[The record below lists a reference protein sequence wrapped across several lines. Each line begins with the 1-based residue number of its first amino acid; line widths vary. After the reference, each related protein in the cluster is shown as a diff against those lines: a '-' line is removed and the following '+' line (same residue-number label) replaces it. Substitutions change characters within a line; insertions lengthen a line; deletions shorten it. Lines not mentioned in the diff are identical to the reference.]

1 MQTPIKYVKRIG
13 PRIAE
18 GLHERGIETIEDLL
32 YHLPFRYE
40 DRLHP
45 KPLSSYIPGEMA
57 SLVGEVRGTVLLRTR
72 SGPIFEMTV
81 GVAPP
86 EIRDTRHE
94 IRNNPA
100 TQSGQIN
107 AAAQSGQINPVI
119 PSDQINPVILSE
131 AARSRAAKPKDPDGA
146 RPSHTASTFSTTN
159 SPDSL
164 AGLLQPPIASRIS
177 HLASPLETVK
187 CIWFHGAYLKDRFRP
202 GQRIA
207 LYGKLEASRS
217 GISVSSRSGSA
228 LNPGSPASLPRWGEN
243 ASPGSTKFKMV
254 QPTFEILPDANAKG
268 EDAEFTML
276 EMGRIVPVYPSLGG
290 TTPWGSKLTSRWL
303 RRVMWTI
310 FRELRESGAT
320 AQETLPQALREHL
333 NLPSRMEA
341 LEAIHFPAAGTSMT
355 ELMSARTPAHRRL
368 IFEELFY
375 LELGLEL
382 KRRRLR
388 EREGT
393 AFVTNEQVRQALK
406 QVLPFKPTNAQKRVL
421 AEIVNDMRAPRPMR
435 RLLQGDVGSGK
446 TIVALEAALVAIEN
460 GYQVAMMAPT
470 EILATQHFLSARKL
484 LRDAI
489 SPSKQRPYRI
499 TLLTGSLDDRAK
511 RDARARIFSGQ
522 TDLAIGTHALVEEKV
537 DFDNLGLVIVDEQ
550 HRFGVQQRF
559 KLMRKQRADARG
571 ETRDTRHEN
580 STAVPRSAPASRY
593 PEASASGLLGREE
606 KGALAP
612 GVCSSSDASRVSNLV
627 TEPDVL
633 VMTATPIPRTLA
645 LTLYGDLEASILDE
659 LPPGRTP
666 IVTRRMPDERAG
678 EVWDFLR
685 KQVAQGRQ
693 AYIVYPI
700 IEGDRDDQPELD
712 FANDEARE
720 TPVTDPVPVARSR
733 ATKKSSSRPKAEQ
746 RSAPAERPLYL
757 ENAGAGENVS
767 AKPKRSATRAKLRS
781 ASEMFDELSA
791 GALHGLKLGLLH
803 GRMSA
808 DDKDVTMA
816 RFQRGEIDVLVSTT
830 VIEVGVDVPN
840 ATVMVVEHAD
850 RFGLAQL
857 HQLRG
862 RVGRGSAKSFCVL
875 LTGSKISPEA
885 ELRLDAMVHTQD
897 GFALAEIDLA
907 QRGPG
912 EFFGTRQAG
921 LPDFRVANLA
931 RDRDLL
937 ELAKSEAARF
947 VRSSDPAGSDLGISK
962 AEREAVWSRLKD
974 QWQRRYG
981 LVEA

>member
-1 MQTPIKYVKRIG
+1 MQTPVKFVKRIG
-13 PRIAE
+13 ERIAA
-18 GLHERGIETIEDLL
+18 GLHERGIETVEDLL

-45 KPLSSYIPGEMA
+45 KPLSAYQPNEMA
-57 SLVGEVRGTVLLRTR
+57 SVIGEVRGTVLLRTR

-81 GVAPP
+81 GVAPL
-86 EIRDTRHE
+86 
-94 IRNNPA
+94 
-100 TQSGQIN
+100 N
-107 AAAQSGQINPVI
+107 AMTEP
-119 PSDQINPVILSE
+119 PMD
-131 AARSRAAKPKDPDGA
+131 
-146 RPSHTASTFSTTN
+146 
-159 SPDSL
+159 
-164 AGLLQPPIASRIS
+164 GLLRPPPIF
-177 HLASPLETVK
+177 ETVK
-187 CIWFHGAYLKDRFRP
+187 CLWFHGSYLKDRFRA

-207 LYGKLEASRS
+207 LYGKLEGSRS
-217 GISVSSRSGSA
+217 GNA
-228 LNPGSPASLPRWGEN
+228 LNSP
-243 ASPGSTKFKMV
+243 PGSTKFKMV
-254 QPTFEILPDANAKG
+254 QPTFEILPDASATG
-268 EDAEFTML
+268 EDAEFTTL
-276 EMGRIVPVYPSLGG
+276 EMGRIVPVYPSVGG
-290 TTPWGSKLTSRWL
+290 TTPWGAKLTSRWL

-310 FRELRESGAT
+310 FKELQESGKRPE
-320 AQETLPQALREHL
+320 ETLPAALCERL
-333 NLPSRMEA
+333 GLPSRMEA
-341 LEAIHFPAAGTSMT
+341 LEAIHFPAAGTPMT

-368 IFEELFY
+368 IFEELWY

-393 AFVTNEQVRQALK
+393 AFVTNDKVRQALK
-406 QVLPFKPTNAQKRVL
+406 QVLPFKPTAAQKRVL
-421 AEIVNDMRAPRPMR
+421 GEIVEDMRAPRPMR

-470 EILATQHFLSARKL
+470 EILATQHYLSARKL
-484 LRDAI
+484 LRDAT
-489 SPSKQRPYRI
+489 SPSKQRPYRV
-499 TLLTGSLDDRAK
+499 TLLTGSLDDRMK
-511 RDARARIFSGQ
+511 RDARGRIFRGE

-537 DFDNLGLVIVDEQ
+537 DFENLGLVIVDEQ

-559 KLMRKQRADARG
+559 KLMRKPG
-571 ETRDTRHEN
+571 
-580 STAVPRSAPASRY
+580 
-593 PEASASGLLGREE
+593 ASG
-606 KGALAP
+606 AAM
-612 GVCSSSDASRVSNLV
+612 
-627 TEPDVL
+627 EPDVL

-645 LTLYGDLEASILDE
+645 LTIYGDLEASVLDE

-666 IVTRRMPDERAG
+666 IVTRRMPEERAG
-678 EVWDFLR
+678 EVWEFVR
-685 KQVAQGRQ
+685 KQVEARRQ

-700 IEGDRDDQPELD
+700 IEGERDDQPELD
-712 FANDEARE
+712 FANDESNEVDARASEPPKRASKKATGARLPLE
-720 TPVTDPVPVARSR
+720 T
-733 ATKKSSSRPKAEQ
+733 RPK
-746 RSAPAERPLYL
+746 R
-757 ENAGAGENVS
+757 NV
-767 AKPKRSATRAKLRS
+767 TRAKLRS

-791 GALHGLKLGLLH
+791 GALNGLKVGLLH

-830 VIEVGVDVPN
+830 VIEVGVDVTN
-840 ATVMVVEHAD
+840 ASVMVIEHAE
-850 RFGLAQL
+850 RFGLAQM

-862 RVGRGSAKSFCVL
+862 RVGRVAAKSYCVL
-875 LTGSKISPEA
+875 LTGSRISPEA
-885 ELRLDAMVHTQD
+885 ELRLDAMVQTQD

-921 LPDFRVANLA
+921 LPEFRVANLA

-947 VRSSDPAGSDLGISK
+947 VESPDPEMSK
-962 AEREAVWSRLKD
+962 SERDAVWTRLKR

>member
-1 MQTPIKYVKRIG
+1 MERADRGLYVLLSHSHGTKDVGESPASIKAVTLEMQTPVKFVKRIG
-13 PRIAE
+13 ARIAE
-18 GLHERGIETIEDLL
+18 GLHERGIETVEDLL

-45 KPLSSYIPGEMA
+45 KPLSAYMPGEMA
-57 SLVGEVRGTVLLRTR
+57 SVIGEVRGAVLLRTR

-81 GVAPP
+81 GVAPLN
-86 EIRDTRHE
+86 TRME
-94 IRNNPA
+94 PA
-100 TQSGQIN
+100 M
-107 AAAQSGQINPVI
+107 
-119 PSDQINPVILSE
+119 D
-131 AARSRAAKPKDPDGA
+131 
-146 RPSHTASTFSTTN
+146 
-159 SPDSL
+159 
-164 AGLLQPPIASRIS
+164 GLLRPPPIF
-177 HLASPLETVK
+177 ETVK
-187 CIWFHGAYLKDRFRP
+187 CLWFHGSYLKDRFRG

-207 LYGKLEASRS
+207 LYGKLEGSRS
-217 GISVSSRSGSA
+217 GNA
-228 LNPGSPASLPRWGEN
+228 LNAP
-243 ASPGSTKFKMV
+243 PGSTKFKMV
-254 QPTFEILPDANAKG
+254 QPTFEILPDASATG
-268 EDAEFTML
+268 EDAEFTTL
-276 EMGRIVPVYPSLGG
+276 EMGRIVPVYPSVGG
-290 TTPWGSKLTSRWL
+290 TTPWGAKLTSRWL

-310 FRELRESGAT
+310 FKELKESGALESG
-320 AQETLPQALREHL
+320 ARGAAEETLPSALCERL
-333 NLPSRMEA
+333 GLPSRMEA
-341 LEAIHFPAAGTSMT
+341 LEAIHFPAAGTPMT

-368 IFEELFY
+368 IFEELWY

-393 AFVTNEQVRQALK
+393 AFVTNDQVREALK
-406 QVLPFKPTNAQKRVL
+406 QVLPFKPTGAQKRVL
-421 AEIVNDMRAPRPMR
+421 GEIVEDMRAPRPMR

-470 EILATQHFLSARKL
+470 EILATQHYLSARKL

-489 SPSKQRPYRI
+489 SPSKRRAYRVS
-499 TLLTGSLDDRAK
+499 LLTGSLDDRMK
-511 RDARARIFSGQ
+511 RDARGRIFRGE

-559 KLMRKQRADARG
+559 KLMRKPG
-571 ETRDTRHEN
+571 
-580 STAVPRSAPASRY
+580 
-593 PEASASGLLGREE
+593 ASGT
-606 KGALAP
+606 A
-612 GVCSSSDASRVSNLV
+612 

-645 LTLYGDLEASILDE
+645 LTIYGDLEASVLDE

-666 IVTRRMPDERAG
+666 IVTRRMPEERAD
-678 EVWDFLR
+678 EVWDFVR
-685 KQVAQGRQ
+685 KQVELGRQ

-700 IEGDRDDQPELD
+700 IEGERDDQPELD
-712 FANDEARE
+712 FAKDEESEADAKLSEPPKR
-720 TPVTDPVPVARSR
+720 VPKKAAS
-733 ATKKSSSRPKAEQ
+733 TK
-746 RSAPAERPLYL
+746 LL
-757 ENAGAGENVS
+757 LD
-767 AKPKRSATRAKLRS
+767 KPKRTIARAKLRS
-781 ASEMFDELSA
+781 ASEMFDELSS

-816 RFQRGEIDVLVSTT
+816 RFQRGEIQVLVSTT

-840 ATVMVVEHAD
+840 ASVMVIEHAE
-850 RFGLAQL
+850 RFGLAQM

-862 RVGRGSAKSFCVL
+862 RVGRGAAKSYCVL
-875 LTGSKISPEA
+875 LTGSRISPEA
-885 ELRLDAMVHTQD
+885 ELRLDAMVQTQD

-921 LPDFRVANLA
+921 LPEFRVANLA

-947 VRSSDPAGSDLGISK
+947 VEAPDPAISK
-962 AEREAVWSRLKD
+962 SEREAVWGRLKR

>member
-1 MQTPIKYVKRIG
+1 VTLDLQTPVKFVKRIG
-13 PRIAE
+13 ERIAT
-18 GLHERGIETIEDLL
+18 GLHERGIETVEDLL

-45 KPLSSYIPGEMA
+45 RPLSAYQAGEMA
-57 SLVGEVRGTVLLRTR
+57 SVIGEVRGTVLLRTR

-81 GVAPP
+81 GVAPL
-86 EIRDTRHE
+86 
-94 IRNNPA
+94 NSAN
-100 TQSGQIN
+100 GQREP
-107 AAAQSGQINPVI
+107 GM
-119 PSDQINPVILSE
+119 D
-131 AARSRAAKPKDPDGA
+131 
-146 RPSHTASTFSTTN
+146 
-159 SPDSL
+159 
-164 AGLLQPPIASRIS
+164 GLLRPPPIF
-177 HLASPLETVK
+177 ETVK
-187 CIWFHGAYLKDRFRP
+187 CLWFHGSYLKDKFRA

-207 LYGKLEASRS
+207 LYGKLEGSRS
-217 GISVSSRSGSA
+217 GNA
-228 LNPGSPASLPRWGEN
+228 LNA
-243 ASPGSTKFKMV
+243 APGSTKFKMV
-254 QPTFEILPDANAKG
+254 QPTFEILPDASATG
-268 EDAEFTML
+268 EDAEFTTL

-303 RRVMWTI
+303 RRVMWII
-310 FRELRESGAT
+310 FRELRESGAK
-320 AQETLPQALREHL
+320 AEETLPAAMCERLG
-333 NLPSRMEA
+333 LPSRMEA
-341 LEAIHFPAAGTSMT
+341 LEAIHFPAAGTPMT

-368 IFEELFY
+368 IFEELWY

-393 AFVTNEQVRQALK
+393 AFVTNDQVRAALK
-406 QVLPFKPTNAQKRVL
+406 QVLPFKPTAAQKRVL
-421 AEIVNDMRAPRPMR
+421 GEIVEDMRAPRPMR

-470 EILATQHFLSARKL
+470 EILATQHYLSARKL
-484 LRDAI
+484 LRDAV
-489 SPSKQRPYRI
+489 SPSKQRGYRV
-499 TLLTGSLDDRAK
+499 TLLTGSLDDRGK
-511 RDARARIFSGQ
+511 RDARGRIFRGE

-559 KLMRKQRADARG
+559 KLMRKPG
-571 ETRDTRHEN
+571 
-580 STAVPRSAPASRY
+580 
-593 PEASASGLLGREE
+593 ASG
-606 KGALAP
+606 AAM
-612 GVCSSSDASRVSNLV
+612 
-627 TEPDVL
+627 EPDVL

-645 LTLYGDLEASILDE
+645 LTIYGDLEASVLDE

-666 IVTRRMPDERAG
+666 IVTRRMPGERAD
-678 EVWDFLR
+678 EVWEFVR

-700 IEGDRDDQPELD
+700 IEGERGDQPELD
-712 FANDEARE
+712 FAKVEESESASQQVSESAD
-720 TPVTDPVPVARSR
+720 
-733 ATKKSSSRPKAEQ
+733 Q
-746 RSAPAERPLYL
+746 RSELGSRGVRELGGKRGSKSAAKRGGGANASL
-757 ENAGAGENVS
+757 EV
-767 AKPKRSATRAKLRS
+767 KPKRNVARAKLRS
-781 ASEMFDELSA
+781 ASEMFEELSG
-791 GALHGLKLGLLH
+791 GALNGLKLGLLH

-840 ATVMVVEHAD
+840 ATVMVIEHAE
-850 RFGLAQL
+850 RFGLAQM

-862 RVGRGSAKSFCVL
+862 RVGRGAAKSFCVL
-875 LTGSKISPEA
+875 LTGNKISPEA
-885 ELRLDAMVHTQD
+885 ELRLNAMVKTQD
-897 GFALAEIDLA
+897 GFQLAEIDLA

-921 LPDFRVANLA
+921 LPEFRVANLA

-937 ELAKSEAARF
+937 ELAKREAARF
-947 VRSSDPAGSDLGISK
+947 VETPDPAISR
-962 AEREAVWSRLKD
+962 AEREAVWSRLKQ